1 MIGQVKTPP
10 TSLGLGIDRR
20 VVAVALA
27 LLALL
32 CWQATLSVGGRQ
44 AALAAVGALMGLT
57 LYHAGFGFTAAWRRF
72 AHAGDGRGLRAQ
84 MLMMVIAVCLFFPT
98 LAAGELLGSPV
109 WGFVFPVGVSVV
121 VGAFIFGIGMQ
132 LGGGC
137 GSGTLFT
144 VGGGS
149 TRMLLT
155 LASFIAGSVIAI
167 GHLPFWLGLPNV
179 GGVSLIGTFGLW
191 PALLMHLLLFGGIV
205 LLTLRVERR
214 RGITRQAASPIDW
227 LKGPWPIV
235 AGAVALALLNFATLW
250 LAGRPWGITSA
261 FALWGGK
268 GLDAAGVDVALW
280 PNWEGMVGPI
290 DRSILFDV
298 TSVMNFG
305 IILGA
310 MAAAGLAGKFRPT
323 LKLSRGD
330 VMSAIIGGLLLG
342 YGARLAFGCNIGA
355 FFSGIASGS
364 LHGWVWLVAAFAG
377 SAIGV
382 RLRPHFGQS
391 AG

>member
-1 MIGQVKTPP
+1 MIGQVITPAAGP
-10 TSLGLGIDRR
+10 SLGIDRR
-20 VVAVALA
+20 VVAAALA

-32 CWQATLSVGGRQ
+32 CWQAALTVGGRQ
-44 AALAAVGALMGLT
+44 AALAVVGALMGLT
-57 LYHAGFGFTAAWRRF
+57 LYHAGFGFTAAWRKLV
-72 AHAGDGRGLRAQ
+72 HAGDGRGLRAQ
-84 MLMMVIAVCLFFPT
+84 MLMMVIAVCLFFPA
-98 LAAGELLGSPV
+98 LAAGELFGSQV

-167 GHLPFWLGLPNV
+167 GHLPFWLGLPNL
-179 GGVSLIGTFGLW
+179 GGVSLIGTLGLW
-191 PALLMHLLLFGGIV
+191 PALLLHLLLFGGIV

-214 RGITRQAASPIDW
+214 RGVARQAASPVGW
-227 LKGPWPIV
+227 LKGPWPLA
-235 AGAVALALLNFATLW
+235 AGAVALALLNVATLW

-280 PNWEGMVGPI
+280 PNWAGMVGPI
-290 DRSILFDV
+290 ERSILFDV

-330 VMSAIIGGLLLG
+330 VTSAVIGGLLLG

-377 SAIGV
+377 SAVGL
-382 RLRPHFGQS
+382 RLRPLFGQS
-391 AG
+391 PG